1 VEIGLKSNTPD
12 RRYQANLA
20 LYYSRY
26 RDIQR
31 AQLVAISPTEI
42 ASTVSNAA
50 KATVWGGELQLTA
63 YPLADLQLGAT
74 LGLIEADYDEFDG
87 IDSTGQIIDKSDLE
101 FPQTPQWNYSAQL
114 QYVLPFDILP
124 GYGNIIFRADYA
136 WQSKTYND
144 VDNLNISQDSFG
156 ILNLRLS
163 LEWSDPNVEF
173 ALFVKNAT
181 DEDYVTGG
189 LDFTEQFGY
198 VGVFLGAPRTF
209 NAQLTWRFG
218 EG

>member
-1 VEIGLKSNTPD
+1 
-12 RRYQANLA
+12 
-20 LYYSRY
+20 
-26 RDIQR
+26 
-31 AQLVAISPTEI
+31 
-42 ASTVSNAA
+42 VSNAA